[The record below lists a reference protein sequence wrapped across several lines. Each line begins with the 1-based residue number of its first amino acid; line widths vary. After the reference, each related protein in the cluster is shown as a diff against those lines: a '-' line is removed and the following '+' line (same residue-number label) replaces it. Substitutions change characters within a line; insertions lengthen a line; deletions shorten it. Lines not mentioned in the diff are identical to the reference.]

1 MHALRDN
8 SIRRLSAA
16 IAGLALYLQLAFAG
30 LGALPPIA
38 AGATADALGGHALCL
53 ADESGGEKQPANNAP
68 TVPAH
73 DHGVFC
79 CLWHPL
85 PGVAPQ
91 VAAAPLPVSYANVEP
106 SERGVA
112 ALIPSPRHSPANARA
127 PPALA

>member
-1 MHALRDN
+1 MIGMRD
-8 SIRRLSAA
+8 RRVKWLGAWF
-16 IAGLALYLQLAFAG
+16 AGLALCLQLAFAG

-53 ADESGGEKQPANNAP
+53 VDESGGEKQPANNAP

-85 PGVAPQ
+85 PGVAPKA
-91 VAAAPLPVSYANVEP
+91 AAAPLPVSYANVEP

-112 ALIPSPRHSPANARA
+112 ALIPSPRHSSANARA